1 MYSEGHE
8 GDMHRIFLK
17 TKTQLP
23 SSLRQNLL
31 FIFYLLRAKKLRVN
45 NRKHITPPPSNV
57 AIVTEHVFLLYIH
70 PTLYPDTYC
79 LS

>member
-8 GDMHRIFLK
+8 GGMHRIFLK

-45 NRKHITPPPSNV
+45 NRKHIRTPPSNI
-57 AIVTEHVFLLYIH
+57 AIVTEHAFLLHIH
-70 PTLYPDTYC
+70 AALYPDTYC
-79 LS
+79 PS